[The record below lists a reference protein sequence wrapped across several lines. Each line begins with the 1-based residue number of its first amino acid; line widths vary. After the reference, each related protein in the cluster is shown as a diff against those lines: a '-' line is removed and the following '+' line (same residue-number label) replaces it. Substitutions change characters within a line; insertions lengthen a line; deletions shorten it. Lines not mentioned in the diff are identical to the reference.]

1 MSLVALRADAS
12 ARIGSGHVRRCLALA
27 AALRARGAQCVL
39 VARDL
44 GLDLAPL
51 LAGSGVEWLRLP
63 APAPGFQPQ
72 PGAPAHAAWAG
83 VAAAQDAAETAA
95 ALCAGGQAVQALVV
109 DHYAFDAGWHRA
121 LREMLGASSPA
132 LRIAAIDD
140 LADRDL
146 AVDLLIDHN
155 HAADHRAKYGAHLA
169 ADVPLLGGPRHALLA
184 PVYAEAPRHVPQA
197 TVASVGI
204 SFGGVDA
211 DGHSLVALAAL
222 QAAGFAGEVEIVITS
237 ACPHRQA
244 ILAAAAAR
252 PGTRV
257 LCDLP
262 HLAGF
267 YARHGL
273 QIGAG
278 GGATW
283 ERCCMAAP
291 TLAVVIADN
300 QRAVLDPLAD
310 LGVLLTAAAPTV
322 DALLPPL
329 RELLDH
335 AGLRRALSRQAQTLV
350 DGQGAARVAEQL
362 LRL

>member
-1 MSLVALRADAS
+1 MSLIALRADAS
-12 ARIGSGHVRRCLALA
+12 AAIGSGHVRRCLALA
-27 AALRARGAQCVL
+27 AALRARGAHCVL

-44 GLDLAPL
+44 GLDLAAL
-51 LAGSGVEWLRLP
+51 LAGSGVDWLRLP
-63 APAPGFQPQ
+63 PPAPGFQPL
-72 PGAPAHAAWAG
+72 PGSPGHAAWAG
-83 VAAAQDAAETAA
+83 VTAAQDAAETAA
-95 ALCAGGQAVQALVV
+95 ALCAGAALQAIVV

-121 LREMLGASSPA
+121 VREMLGSTQPA

-155 HAADHRAKYGAHLA
+155 HADDHRAKYGARLA

-184 PVYAEAPRHVPQA
+184 PVYADAPRHQPAAQVHN
-197 TVASVGI
+197 VGI

-237 ACPHRQA
+237 ACPHREA
-244 ILAAAAAR
+244 IEAAAAAR

-283 ERCCMAAP
+283 ERCCIGAP
-291 TLAVVIADN
+291 TLAVVVAHN
-300 QRAVLDPLAD
+300 QRAVLGPLAD
-310 LGVLLTAAAPTV
+310 LGVLAIAAAPTV

-329 RELLDH
+329 RELLGH
-335 AGLRRALSRQAQTLV
+335 AELRQALSRQAQALV

-362 LRL
+362 LKL